1 MLVLR
6 NNFLALILSIR
17 NQNKRKLSGSVLNIF
32 NYPKGLPKTVQKSSK
47 RPHKQVKS
55 INMTNSCAL
64 GVNRLLVVAII
75 SPQKFKFFDN
85 HAQRMSIDQSNSVY
99 KHLWIEEKLGK
110 WVEKFDTNKK
120 AIDGCGVLQC
130 IVKACFSNFTWQKVY
145 QLNALDG
152 HRTWIGLNDF
162 VLDFIEIDYYSYIH
176 VFYPVSYDK
185 VSLNGNILPLSDV
198 IAFTHVKKLQCVT
211 SKQVSL
217 LLCLLVCF
225 FSVARRFF
233 SPSWSILS

>member
-1 MLVLR
+1 MLWALTDCSSSR
-6 NNFLALILSIR
+6 SFRLKNSNFLTITRKECQSI
-17 NQNKRKLSGSVLNIF
+17 NQIQFINTCGSR
-32 NYPKGLPKTVQKSSK
+32 KSSENEWK
-47 RPHKQVKS
+47 NLIQ
-55 INMTNSCAL
+55 I
-64 GVNRLLVVAII
+64 
-75 SPQKFKFFDN
+75 
-85 HAQRMSIDQSNSVY
+85 
-99 KHLWIEEKLGK
+99 
-110 WVEKFDTNKK
+110 KK